1 MKIAIC
7 DDDRNE
13 IEKIKSNIL
22 THTISHEITAF
33 TSAIPLLKCIEDGE
47 QYDLLFLDVQMPDA
61 DGWKIAKQ
69 LKDSKVNIYI
79 AMVTVMGD
87 YIYDSFDRVDW
98 FAAKPVSTE
107 RLHMILDKAQSKLF
121 PTILNFQKDNISISL
136 TAPEI
141 RYIETYQN
149 SLFIYTSTEP
159 LKLRMT
165 MSEIKELLSDIP
177 CFVQTHRSYIVNL
190 EYYDKIDEMDI
201 VLSTGARVP
210 LSRGNKKEFLKL
222 LGVYVRRG

>member
-7 DDDRNE
+7 DDDRSE

-22 THTISHEITAF
+22 THTISHEIIEF
-33 TSAIPLLKCIEDGE
+33 TSAIPFLNQIEAGE
-47 QYDLLFLDVQMPDA
+47 QFDLLFLDVQMPDA

-69 LKDSKVNIYI
+69 LKDTKTKIYI

-98 FAAKPVSTE
+98 FAAKPVSPE
-107 RLHMILDKAQSKLF
+107 RLHMILDNAQNKLF
-121 PTILNFQKDNISISL
+121 PTVLNFQKDNISIEL

-141 RYIETYQN
+141 RYIEVFQN
-149 SLFIYTSTEP
+149 NLFIHTSNEP

-165 MSEIKELLSDIP
+165 MSEIKAMLSNTP

-190 EYYDKIDEMDI
+190 DYYDRIDDMDI
-201 VLSTGARVP
+201 VLSTDMRVP
-210 LSRGNKKEFLKL
+210 LSRGNRKNFLKL
-222 LGVYVRRG
+222 LGEYIRRG